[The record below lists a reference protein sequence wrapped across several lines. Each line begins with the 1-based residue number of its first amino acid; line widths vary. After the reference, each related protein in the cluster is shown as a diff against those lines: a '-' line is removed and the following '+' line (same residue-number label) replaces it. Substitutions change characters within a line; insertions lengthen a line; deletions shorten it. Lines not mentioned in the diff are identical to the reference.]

1 MISRALAS
9 PRAARSWHL
18 QLAQPS
24 LMLLPTFTS
33 WEGWQRVSCLA
44 SFSSAQ
50 LTEVAVDL
58 LDSTTGNPKVH
69 SLCHHRL
76 YSQSLPE
83 PGHLFIL
90 SSKGCFTELLLW
102 TGHLQVPP
110 WDTSVKKID
119 KDPLP
124 FWRLC
129 SSTQRQIISSRN
141 NKRILKYL
149 IRRWVRRSEETGI
162 GVCVCGLQF

>member
-9 PRAARSWHL
+9 PRAAWSWHL
-18 QLAQPS
+18 ELAQLS
-24 LMLLPTFTS
+24 LMLLPTFAS

-44 SFSSAQ
+44 SFSSVQ
-50 LTEVAVDL
+50 LTEVTVDL
-58 LDSTTGNPKVH
+58 LDSTTANPKVH

-76 YSQSLPE
+76 YPKSIPE
-83 PGHLFIL
+83 PSHSFIL

-102 TGHLQVPP
+102 TGNPRVPP
-110 WDTSVKKID
+110 WDTSVKEID

-129 SSTQRQIISSRN
+129 SSTRRQTMNSRN
-141 NKRILKYL
+141 NKRILKY
-149 IRRWVRRSEETGI
+149 IMRR
-162 GVCVCGLQF
+162 